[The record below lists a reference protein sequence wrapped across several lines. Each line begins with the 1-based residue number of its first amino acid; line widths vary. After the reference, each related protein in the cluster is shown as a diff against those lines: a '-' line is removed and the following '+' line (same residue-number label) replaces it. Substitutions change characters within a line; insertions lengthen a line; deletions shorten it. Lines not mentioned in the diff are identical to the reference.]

1 MNIELLGGFRPVWNW
16 QHTSQKALDVLE
28 NQLRQRLHEQGDSE
42 ARAQL
47 EQLVPCREELE
58 NFAFLSLWAVFEEAL
73 NTWLAQRTHWA
84 GGVAPDEERIR
95 SGLLRR
101 IQHWGMAEKID
112 ALQPLL
118 GSDNTQDLHGLRKWR
133 DWVAHRKIGARP
145 QAISIDMA
153 QSLLI
158 SAITQLE
165 MSPQGATHALI

>member
-1 MNIELLGGFRPVWNW
+1 MNTELLGGFHPVWNW
-16 QHTSQKALDVLE
+16 QRTSEKALDALE
-28 NQLRQRLHEQGDSE
+28 NQLHQRLHEQGDSE
-42 ARAQL
+42 ARAEL
-47 EQLVPCREELE
+47 EQLAPCREELE
-58 NFAFLSLWAVFEEAL
+58 NFAILSLWAVFEEAL

-84 GGVAPDEERIR
+84 GVAMQDEEGIR

-118 GSDNTQDLHGLRKWR
+118 GTDNTQHLHGLRKWR

-158 SAITQLE
+158 SVMTQLE
-165 MSPQGATHALI
+165 MRPQSITSALI